1 MLTGAP
7 AAPGA
12 LFPLPTKSRTAWDDL
27 AVGLVS
33 SRCKARGKPGEM
45 KRHARWTVLLVSLL
59 ALTRPAAAQPATRDE
74 PASAPADAPVSGNAP
89 SASGPDKQAPETSLP
104 RESPVENSLNRS
116 GAITGVA
123 IGGYGE
129 LTLNVPTNSPGVI
142 DMRRFVLFFGHD
154 FSDRIRFYS
163 EVEVEHAISSA
174 TDQGEVEIEQAYLDG
189 LLTRRINLRGGIIL
203 MPVGIINVYHE
214 PPSFNGVDRPD
225 VDTFVIPTTWREP
238 GIGIF
243 GELAE
248 GLRYQAY
255 LVNGFNANGFTAESA
270 IREGHQEAQLAHAG
284 DVGGVLR
291 LDYEPVL
298 GTVFGASAYHGT
310 SRNTLPASLGNVP
323 LSLFEVD
330 VRTRWGPFSARAEA
344 AVLLVGDAAALNQA
358 LAVASPEQ
366 AAAGP
371 VSSQS
376 RGGYVEG
383 AYDLLHLLAPE
394 SSQALAAFARLD
406 YADTQADVPAGFQSR
421 LEFRR
426 VSEVLGLVYRP
437 IPQIGLKVDY
447 RFRQLGDGTSNR
459 ELASAITWL
468 F

>member
-1 MLTGAP
+1 MN
-7 AAPGA
+7 
-12 LFPLPTKSRTAWDDL
+12 RY
-27 AVGLVS
+27 
-33 SRCKARGKPGEM
+33 
-45 KRHARWTVLLVSLL
+45 ARWMVVVASLVAL
-59 ALTRPAAAQPATRDE
+59 ARPAAAQPTTRE
-74 PASAPADAPVSGNAP
+74 APASAPADAPVSGNATP
-89 SASGPDKQAPETSLP
+89 TSGPDKQAPETSLP
-104 RESPVENSLNRS
+104 RESAIENSLNRS
-116 GAITGVA
+116 GAITGTS

-129 LTLNVPTNSPGVI
+129 LTLNVPTNASGVI

-154 FSDRIRFYS
+154 FNDRIRFYS

-189 LLTRRINLRGGIIL
+189 LLNRRINLRGGIIL
-203 MPVGIINVYHE
+203 MPVGIINIYHE

-291 LDYEPVL
+291 LDYEPIL

-323 LSLFEVD
+323 VSLFEAD
-330 VRTRWGPFSARAEA
+330 ARTRWGAFSARAEA
-344 AVLLVGDAAALNQA
+344 AVLLVGDAGALNQT

-376 RGGYVEG
+376 RGGYLEA
-383 AYDLLHLLAPE
+383 AYDVLSLMAPE
-394 SSQALAAFARLD
+394 STQALNAFARLD

-421 LEFRR
+421 MEFRR
-426 VSEVLGLVYRP
+426 VSEVFGLAYKP
-437 IPQIGLKVDY
+437 IPQIALKADY
-447 RFRQLGDGTSNR
+447 RLRQLGDGTSNR
-459 ELASAITWL
+459 EFASAITWL

>member
-1 MLTGAP
+1 MARFVP
-7 AAPGA
+7 A
-12 LFPLPTKSRTAWDDL
+12 T
-27 AVGLVS
+27 
-33 SRCKARGKPGEM
+33 ARGGKTTM
-45 KRHARWTVLLVSLL
+45 NRRTLWAALLLGFMTL
-59 ALTRPAAAQPATRDE
+59 ARPAAAQPATRDE
-74 PASAPADAPVSGNAP
+74 PASAPADAPAPKNAP
-89 SASGPDKQAPETSLP
+89 PAADRDKQAPETSLP
-104 RESPVENSLNRS
+104 RESAIENSLGRS
-116 GAITGVA
+116 GAIAGSA

-129 LTLNVPTNSPGVI
+129 LTLNAPTNAPGVI

-174 TDQGEVEIEQAYLDG
+174 SDKGEVEIEQAYLDG
-189 LLTRRINLRGGIIL
+189 LLSRRINLRGGLIL

-238 GIGIF
+238 GIGIY

-248 GLRYQAY
+248 GLRYQLY

-270 IREGHQEAQLAHAG
+270 IRDGHQEAQLAHAG

-291 LDYEPVL
+291 LDYEPIL

-310 SRNTLPASLGNVP
+310 SRNTLPASVGNVP
-323 LSLFEVD
+323 VSLFEAD
-330 VRTRWGPFSARAEA
+330 IRTRWGAFSARAEA
-344 AVLLVGDAAALNQA
+344 AVLLVGDAGALNTA
-358 LAVASPEQ
+358 LAAASPEQ

-376 RGGYVEG
+376 RGGYLEA
-383 AYDLLHLLAPE
+383 AYDLFHVLAPA
-394 SSQALAAFARLD
+394 STQALTAFARLD
-406 YADTQADVPAGFQSR
+406 YADTQAAVPAGFQSR

-426 VSEVLGLVYRP
+426 LSEVVGLVYRP
-437 IPQIGLKVDY
+437 IPQIALKADY
-447 RFRQLGDGTSNR
+447 RFRQLGDGTRSG
-459 ELASAITWL
+459 EFASAITWL

>member
-1 MLTGAP
+1 MM
-7 AAPGA
+7 
-12 LFPLPTKSRTAWDDL
+12 KRRTLWTVSIL
-27 AVGLVS
+27 GLV
-33 SRCKARGKPGEM
+33 A
-45 KRHARWTVLLVSLL
+45 L
-59 ALTRPAAAQPATRDE
+59 AQPVAAQPATGGE
-74 PASAPADAPVSGNAP
+74 PASAPADAPASKSAP
-89 SASGPDKQAPETSLP
+89 PPAGPDRQAPETSLP
-104 RESPVENSLNRS
+104 RESAIENSLGRS
-116 GAITGVA
+116 GTITGTA

-129 LTLNVPTNSPGVI
+129 LTLNVPTNAPGVI

-189 LLTRRINLRGGIIL
+189 LLNRRLNLRGGIIL
-203 MPVGIINVYHE
+203 MPVGIINIYHE

-270 IREGHQEAQLAHAG
+270 IRDGHQEAQLAHAG
-284 DVGGVLR
+284 DMGGVLR
-291 LDYEPVL
+291 LDYEPSL
-298 GTVFGASAYHGT
+298 GTVFGASAYRGT
-310 SRNTLPASLGNVP
+310 SRNTLPASLGSVP
-323 LSLFEVD
+323 VTLIEAD
-330 VRTRWGPFSARAEA
+330 VRTRRGAFSARAEA
-344 AVLLVGDAAALNQA
+344 AVLFIDNAGALNQA
-358 LAVASPEQ
+358 LAAASPEQ

-376 RGGYVEG
+376 RGGYLEG
-383 AYDLLHLLAPE
+383 AYDLLRLMAPE
-394 SSQALAAFARLD
+394 STQALNAFARLD
-406 YADTQADVPAGFQSR
+406 YADTQAAVPAGFQSR

-426 VSEVLGLVYRP
+426 LSEVFGLVYKP
-437 IPQIGLKVDY
+437 IPQIALKADY
-447 RFRQLGDGTSNR
+447 RFRQLGDGKSNS
-459 ELASAITWL
+459 EFASAITWL

>member
-1 MLTGAP
+1 MN
-7 AAPGA
+7 
-12 LFPLPTKSRTAWDDL
+12 
-27 AVGLVS
+27 
-33 SRCKARGKPGEM
+33 
-45 KRHARWTVLLVSLL
+45 RHARWTVLFVALVAL
-59 ALTRPAAAQPATRDE
+59 ARPAAAQPATRDQ
-74 PASAPADAPVSGNAP
+74 PASAPADAPVSGKAP
-89 SASGPDKQAPETSLP
+89 PAPGPEKQAPETSLP
-104 RESPVENSLNRS
+104 RESAIENALARS
-116 GAITGVA
+116 GATTGTT

-174 TDQGEVEIEQAYLDG
+174 TDQGEFEIEQAYLDG
-189 LLTRRINLRGGIIL
+189 LLSRRINLRGGIIL

-291 LDYEPVL
+291 LDYEPIL
-298 GTVFGASAYHGT
+298 GTVFGASAYRGT

-323 LSLFEVD
+323 VSLFEAD
-330 VRTRWGPFSARAEA
+330 VRTRRGAFSARAEA
-344 AVLLVGDAAALNQA
+344 AVLFIGDAAPLNQV
-358 LAVASPEQ
+358 LAAASPEQ
-366 AAAGP
+366 AEAGP
-371 VSSQS
+371 VSSQA
-376 RGGYVEG
+376 RGGYLEA
-383 AYDLLHLLAPE
+383 AYDVLSLMAPE
-394 SSQALAAFARLD
+394 SNQALNAFARLD

-426 VSEVLGLVYRP
+426 VSEVFGLVYRP
-437 IPQIGLKVDY
+437 IPQIALKADY